1 MKQIETLAP
10 ELRLRPLLATD
21 AGDYHSLVQ
30 ANAKHLTRF
39 GDYQDEVAA
48 TQREI
53 AAALADEQS
62 PPLRYGIILVSELVG
77 RVDLVPVEPP
87 KYGLGFW
94 LSQPVTGR
102 GYATAAVA
110 ALITHAATSLG
121 ATEVL
126 AGVTHGNDKSVALLQ
141 RVGFE
146 AVADFDD
153 YGRYR
158 LLLTKTRT
166 ADKQ

>member
-1 MKQIETLAP
+1 MRQIETLVP
-10 ELRLRPLLATD
+10 ELRLRTLLASD
-21 AGDYHSLVQ
+21 AGAYHSLVQ

-48 TQREI
+48 SEREI

-62 PPLRYGIILVSELVG
+62 PPLRYGIVLASELIG

-110 ALITHAATSLG
+110 ALITHAARSLG
-121 ATEVL
+121 ATEVF

-146 AVADFDD
+146 AVANFDD
-153 YGRYR
+153 YRRYH
-158 LLLTKTRT
+158 LSLTKTRG
-166 ADKQ
+166 